1 MQYKI
6 LYITFTDFGD
16 LSSGSAVRSFRMYN
30 AFKNLGYD
38 VKLLEG
44 QQNKRKTR
52 REKVNEIFHWLDN
65 NTPDLCYVEPPVG
78 PFFNLIDLKLLK
90 RLHKMGV
97 PIGLFY
103 RDFYWKFPK
112 WAWKDTP
119 IWKKV
124 ILIAMHKRDLR
135 IFKECCDVVFFPS
148 EECIE
153 ILEYVHFR
161 KCKVLPPGCSKPNSH
176 VKLGANEI
184 FYAGGVRQED
194 GVDDLLI
201 ALDNVN
207 KKGLNIKLNL
217 VTKKKELKYL
227 NNQELLNRDWL
238 SIFEASGDEL
248 TPIYERSDLGILSR
262 RRHFYMDIAIPVKVL
277 EYMSKGLPVISTD
290 CPAIARFIREN
301 NSGIVCNEGSQSI
314 EDAINEYYT
323 NRQLYLNLIEN
334 VEKAALKNTWEKRVE
349 QMITDL
355 MNI

>member
-16 LSSGSAVRSFRMYN
+16 LSSGSAVRPFRMYN
-30 AFKNLGYD
+30 AFKNLGCD

-44 QQNKRKTR
+44 QQNKRKIR

-65 NTPDLCYVEPPVG
+65 NTPDLCYVEPPSG
-78 PFFNLIDLKLLK
+78 PFFNVIDLKLLK

-119 IWKKV
+119 IWKK
-124 ILIAMHKRDLR
+124 IPLIAMHKRDLNV
-135 IFKECCDVVFFPS
+135 FKQCCNVVFFPS

-161 KCKVLPPGCSKPNSH
+161 KCKVLPPGCTRPNTN
-176 VKLGANEI
+176 VKIGANEI
-184 FYAGGVRQED
+184 FYAGGVREAD

-201 ALDNVN
+201 ALDNIN

-217 VTKKKELKYL
+217 VTKKEELKHL
-227 NNQELLNRDWL
+227 KNQELLTKDWI
-238 SIFEASGDEL
+238 SFCEASGDEL
-248 TPIYERSDLGILSR
+248 IPIYERSDLGILPKK
-262 RRHFYMDIAIPVKVL
+262 RHFYMDMAISVKVL
-277 EYMSKGLPVISTD
+277 ECMSNGLPVISTD
-290 CPAIARFIREN
+290 CPAMARFIKEN
-301 NSGIVCNEGSQSI
+301 KSGIICKEGREGL
-314 EDAINEYYT
+314 EDAILEYYT
-323 NRQLYLNLIEN
+323 NKQLYLGLIDN
-334 VEKAALKNTWEKRVE
+334 VKKAALKNTWEKRVE

-355 MNI
+355 MTI